1 VKTRKK
7 LKATD
12 PNVIA
17 KAILDAVIEEEKDS
31 FAVALGKRGGLKGG
45 RARAANT
52 RNEGSSNSWHASYL
66 GMVSRFTD

>member
-17 KAILDAVIEEEKDS
+17 KATLDALLSEDKDPL
-31 FAVALGKRGGLKGG
+31 AVELGTRGGLKGG
-45 RARAANT
+45 HARAANLT
-52 RNEGSSNSWHASYL
+52 PEQRRESALKAAKARWAKK
-66 GMVSRFTD
+66 